1 MSFDVAGSAYSRFMG
16 RYSEPLAVPFTEFA
30 NVSSGDRVVDVGCG
44 PGALTAHLSSVT
56 HPALIAAVDPS
67 PSFVEA
73 VRQRCPQADVHL
85 ATAEALPFPDDVF
98 DVALAELVV
107 HFMSDAVAG
116 LREMARVCKPGGHVA
131 ACVWD
136 GATGAL
142 GPFWEA
148 VHVIDP
154 FVQDESALAG
164 AKEGHLADLFAAAG
178 LVTIETAPVSVEVVH
193 PSFDEWWEPYT
204 LGVGPAGEYVT
215 RLDDDGRERLS
226 TAARTALGAGPFTV
240 RATAWAVRGSVVSG

>member
-1 MSFDVAGSAYSRFMG
+1 MSFDVPGSAYGRFMG
-16 RYSEPLAVPFTEFA
+16 RYSEPLAVPFTTFA
-30 NVSSGDRVVDVGCG
+30 NVSSGDQVLDVGCG

-56 HPALIAAVDPS
+56 QAPLITAVDPS

-73 VRQRCPQADVHL
+73 VRQRCPEADVHL
-85 ATAEALPFPDDVF
+85 AGAEALPFPDDVF

-107 HFMSDAVAG
+107 HFMSDPVAG

-142 GPFWEA
+142 GPFWKAAHA
-148 VHVIDP
+148 VDP

-164 AKEGHLADLFAAAG
+164 AREGHLSDLFAAAG
-178 LVTIETAPVSVEVVH
+178 LTAVEAASIRVEVVH
-193 PSFDEWWEPYT
+193 PSFQEWWEPYT
-204 LGVGPAGEYVT
+204 LGVGAAGEYVT
-215 RLDDDGRERLS
+215 QLDEAARERLA

-240 RATAWAVRGSVVSG
+240 SATAWAARGCVATG